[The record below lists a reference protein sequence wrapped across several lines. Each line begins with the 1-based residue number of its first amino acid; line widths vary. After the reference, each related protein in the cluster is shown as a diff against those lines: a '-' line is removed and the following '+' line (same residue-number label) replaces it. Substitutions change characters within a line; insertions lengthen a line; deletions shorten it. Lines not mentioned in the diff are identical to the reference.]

1 VGGCGFL
8 DGILAAV
15 GLHIRFGL
23 AVLAAVAAAG
33 MLASCGGQARRAP
46 SAAPT
51 TSLLTVPST
60 TVPSLSTL
68 STLSTATVLRAPEPA
83 VSLVARLR
91 RAAPASVKPGAPAVA
106 QVPASWYGYPS
117 ILPVISST
125 PGWVEVR
132 EAQRPNEST
141 AWLPAADV
149 TLSSD
154 PYYLVV
160 SLATTHLEVFFH
172 GYPLV
177 DVPVGVGAPATPTVT
192 GNFFVVMKAPP
203 PGPGYGPF
211 MLVTSAHSDAIT
223 DWEGAGDAIIA
234 IHGPIDATADGLI
247 GTSGAHLSNGCIR
260 LHDPDLARLASVP
273 AGTPLDIVN

>member
-1 VGGCGFL
+1 
-8 DGILAAV
+8 
-15 GLHIRFGL
+15 LHIRFGL
-23 AVLAAVAAAG
+23 AALAAVAAAG
-33 MLASCGGQARRAP
+33 MLASCGGQLRRAP
-46 SAAPT
+46 SADPT
-51 TSLLTVPST
+51 TSLRTLPTT
-60 TVPSLSTL
+60 TVSSLSAL
-68 STLSTATVLRAPEPA
+68 STGTVRRSPEPA

-91 RAAPASVKPGAPAVA
+91 RAAPASVTPGAPAVE

-117 ILPVISST
+117 ILPVIST
-125 PGWVEVR
+125 TRGWVEVR

-141 AWLPAADV
+141 AWVPAADV
-149 TLSSD
+149 TVSRD

-160 SLATTHLEVFFH
+160 SLATTHLELFFH
-172 GYPLV
+172 GYPLI

-192 GNFFVVMKAPP
+192 GNFFVAMKAPP

-211 MLVTSAHSDAIT
+211 MLVTSAHSNAIT
-223 DWEGAGDAIIA
+223 DWEGGGDAIIA

-247 GTSGAHLSNGCIR
+247 GTTGAHLSNGCIR